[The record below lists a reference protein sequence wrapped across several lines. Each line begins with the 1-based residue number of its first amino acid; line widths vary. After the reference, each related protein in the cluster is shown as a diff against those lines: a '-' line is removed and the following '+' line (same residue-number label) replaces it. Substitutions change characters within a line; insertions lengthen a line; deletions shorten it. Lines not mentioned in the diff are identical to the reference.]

1 MKEYITYLTFI
12 IIGMCLYRLWHY
24 MTYLERV
31 NDLLTDTLKAK
42 NMLDKEEQYNDQD

>member
-1 MKEYITYLTFI
+1 
-12 IIGMCLYRLWHY
+12 